1 MLLFCNQAF
10 NMTVTQGQ
18 EKREQFPSNYDIA
31 FSEQMKRTLI
41 ENTKCSQENSI
52 WAQFNGCAWK

>member
-52 WAQFNGCAWK
+52 